1 MYQEIIKFHGK
12 IWQTINY
19 ENVVVI
25 LQLGRI
31 FINLFIYF
39 FIIWQQKQISISR

>member
-31 FINLFIYF
+31 FINCFF
-39 FIIWQQKQISISR
+39 FIMWQQKQISILR